1 MNKFDFDYL
10 LKRSEVINEMAKP
23 VIWLKLASSDPENA
37 SSWNELSQLHS
48 QILSMAAG
56 KFQLESRPLINY
68 IVKNLYYSIYNEP
81 ISKIATTATE
91 YFKAHRAEAEEWA
104 KSTGKTGGKYKIEHQ
119 AQYKNEFF
127 ITSLVSN
134 NPDVVKSK
142 KFKNNL
148 LNFENLQEFVRS
160 LEGFYVPTNPQS
172 EIRANRLGKNFK
184 VSPEEF
190 FKILEMVK
198 PLIKQINIL
207 SKQQMDDE
215 FANSEEMK
223 NTEEDD
229 FLPPIRFAQYILSAL
244 TTIKYAGKVNINVRK
259 IKESIDYDE
268 SDAPR
273 KWVSKSKMAS
283 SGKTQNTEIKNDIY
297 YQKLVGDANIVATM
311 DLINKRIADGVG
323 ITPEQFGDMISNIN
337 NEKFKQFLQYVLDK
351 SLEIQKEEES
361 DDAINNDSYPGYD
374 PSHLK
379 QVLGD
384 DKQKWDLFDK
394 YYKIKIYKNEQ
405 YHTNKHTKEALEVQK
420 NADKVFGRS
429 SNYGIAEQIK
439 DIKDQI
445 SLSETPGE
453 VKKLKFQ
460 LKKLLD
466 RQEKF
471 NNKEVIEPENVEV
484 NTMKSKIDPKQAEK
498 IQAKIKDILLS
509 DDPDYDELEKLKAEL
524 NGKSTVTEKHSV
536 MNYMTE
542 QIYKDSFVNKSVFKD
557 RGFKKPVNY
566 AHWLAIN
573 EPFN

>member
-1 MNKFDFDYL
+1 MRNYGFGYL
-10 LKRSEVINEMAKP
+10 VEKVQVINEMAKP

-68 IVKNLYYSIYNEP
+68 IVKNLYYTIYKKP

-160 LEGFYVPTNPQS
+160 PEGFYVPTNPQS
-172 EIRANRLGKNFK
+172 EIRADRLGKKFK

-190 FKILEMVK
+190 FKILEMAK

-229 FLPPIRFAQYILSAL
+229 FLPPIRFAQYILSVL
-244 TTIKYAGKVNINVRK
+244 TTIKYAGKVNINLKK

-268 SDAPR
+268 FGTPR
-273 KWVSKSKMAS
+273 KWVSRSKTTS
-283 SGKTQNTEIKNDIY
+283 NDKTQNTEIKNDIY

-311 DLINKRIADGVG
+311 DLITKRIADGVG
-323 ITPEQFGDMISNIN
+323 ITPEQFSDMISNIN
-337 NEKFKQFLQYVLDK
+337 NEKFKQFLQYVLDQ

-361 DDAINNDSYPGYD
+361 DDAINNDTYPGYD
-374 PSHLK
+374 PSHLR

-384 DKQKWDLFDK
+384 DEQKWDLFDK

-405 YHTNKHTKEALEVQK
+405 YHTNKQTKESLEVQK
-420 NADKVFGRS
+420 AADKVFGRS

-439 DIKDQI
+439 DIKNQI

-471 NNKEVIEPENVEV
+471 NNKEVIEPENVEADV
-484 NTMKSKIDPKQAEK
+484 VKSKINPKQAEK
-498 IQAKIKDILLS
+498 LKDKLS
-509 DDPDYDELEKLKAEL
+509 
-524 NGKSTVTEKHSV
+524 GKSSVNEKHSV

-542 QIYKDSFVNKSVFKD
+542 QVHKDSFIDKQVFKD

-573 EPFN
+573 ESFN